1 MSTPHPLKVVLI
13 NHADLLGGASVV
25 TNRLMRTLRENGVDA
40 RMIVYTKT
48 DDSDYV
54 HLVSSRFARGIKFM
68 LEAMSC
74 AIANGFDRKHL
85 FEISTA
91 SAGCDLSRHPLVRD
105 ADVICLSWVNQGLLS
120 MKDLNRLAALGKPIV
135 WTMHDMWPM
144 TGVCHHAHHCT
155 NYTSGCGNCPLLK
168 RRSSL
173 TDRSARLH
181 GRKRRLYD
189 AGNFTFVAVSNWL
202 ADQARRSSLLGDRH
216 IEVIPNAFPIDF
228 FIAHPTHRVQG
239 FNIDYTKKLIAMG
252 AARLDDPVKGLD
264 YAIDAL
270 NHIFDTRPDIANES
284 LAVFY
289 GNLHNPSALASL
301 RFPYRHLG
309 RINDPKMLRQL
320 YASSAVV
327 LSSSLVETLP
337 GTLIEGQAGGAIP
350 VSFNNGGQA
359 DIIDHLKSG
368 YLAPVGNHR
377 ELAKG
382 IIWALGHPI
391 DRDFL
396 HNEVDRKFNGH
407 VVAHSYIDLFNRLL
421 GKEQSL

>member
-1 MSTPHPLKVVLI
+1 MPTPTPLKIVLI

-25 TNRLMRTLRENGVDA
+25 TNRLMRELRENGVDA

-48 DDSDYV
+48 DESDYI
-54 HLVSSRFARGIKFM
+54 HLVSSRFVRGLKFIF
-68 LEAMSC
+68 EAMSG

-91 SAGCDLSRHPLVRD
+91 SAGCDLSKHPLVRE

-120 MKDLNRLAALGKPIV
+120 MKDLHRLAALGKPIV

-144 TGVCHHAHHCT
+144 TGVCHHAHQCT
-155 NYTSGCGNCPLLK
+155 NYTTGCGNCPLLM
-168 RRSSL
+168 RRSSP
-173 TDRSARLH
+173 TDRSAKLH
-181 GRKRRLYD
+181 ARKQRLYD
-189 AGNFTFVAVSNWL
+189 SGHFTFIAVSNWL
-202 ADQARRSSLLGDRH
+202 AARARESSLLGKRH

-228 FIAHPTHRVQG
+228 FISQPTHRVKG
-239 FNIDYTKKLIAMG
+239 FNIDYSKKLIVMG

-264 YAIDAL
+264 YAIEAL
-270 NHIFDTRPDIANES
+270 NHIFDSRPDIANDS

-289 GNLHNPSALASL
+289 GSLHNPSALSSL
-301 RFPYRHLG
+301 RFPYRYLG

-350 VSFNNGGQA
+350 VSFNNGGQS
-359 DIIDHLKSG
+359 DIIDHLHSG
-368 YLAPVGNHR
+368 YLAPVGNAR

-382 IIWALGHPI
+382 IIWAVECPI
-391 DRDFL
+391 DRAFL
-396 HNEVDRKFNGH
+396 HNEVDRKFNGN
-407 VVAHSYIDLFNRLL
+407 VVAQSYIRLFNRLL
-421 GKEQSL
+421 GRS